1 MVLIRS
7 VYGIALNR
15 EEKDMEYKLKE
26 NVKVNSLTFKKQ
38 VLEEAIDLMGVI
50 TNYTQSNLD
59 FNLMLAF
66 LDNMIEG
73 NTLLEELAKSTRLI
87 NELESNIEPL
97 FKQVILDNELHLA
110 VFNELSA
117 ELVDYA
123 NREVINNHNITGL
136 LYNIIDG
143 LGELNQNDVMVMLDQ
158 VVTWAANKFVPI
170 AKEKTQKTKTINN
183 INTKEE
189 ENIEVQDQKML
200 DLIEKFKN
208 QGNIAK

>member
-1 MVLIRS
+1 M
-7 VYGIALNR
+7 
-15 EEKDMEYKLKE
+15 DYKLKE
-26 NVKVNSLTFKKQ
+26 NINVNSLTFKKQ

-143 LGELNQNDVMVMLDQ
+143 LGELNQDDVMVMLDQ

-170 AKEKTQKTKTINN
+170 TKEKTQKTKTINN

>member
-1 MVLIRS
+1 M
-7 VYGIALNR
+7 
-15 EEKDMEYKLKE
+15 DYKLKE
-26 NVKVNSLTFKKQ
+26 NINVNSLTFKKQ

-143 LGELNQNDVMVMLDQ
+143 LGELNQDDVMVMLDQ

-170 AKEKTQKTKTINN
+170 TKEKTQKTKTINN
-183 INTKEE
+183 ITTKEE
-189 ENIEVQDQKML
+189 KENIEVQDQKML

>member
-1 MVLIRS
+1 
-7 VYGIALNR
+7 
-15 EEKDMEYKLKE
+15 MEYKIKE
-26 NVKVNSLTFKKQ
+26 NVKVDSLTFKKQ

-110 VFNELSA
+110 VFNELSV

-123 NREVINNHNITGL
+123 NREVVNNHNITGL

-143 LGELNQNDVMVMLDQ
+143 LGELNQNDVMIMLDQ
-158 VVTWAANKFVPI
+158 VVTWAANKFVPM
-170 AKEKTQKTKTINN
+170 AKEKTQKIKTTNN
-183 INTKEE
+183 ITTKEE
-189 ENIEVQDQKML
+189 KENIEAQDQKML

>member
-1 MVLIRS
+1 
-7 VYGIALNR
+7 
-15 EEKDMEYKLKE
+15 MEYKLKE
-26 NVKVNSLTFKKQ
+26 NVNVNSLTFKKQ

-143 LGELNQNDVMVMLDQ
+143 LGELNQDDVMVMLDQ

>member
-1 MVLIRS
+1 
-7 VYGIALNR
+7 
-15 EEKDMEYKLKE
+15 
-26 NVKVNSLTFKKQ
+26 
-38 VLEEAIDLMGVI
+38 
-50 TNYTQSNLD
+50 
-59 FNLMLAF
+59 MLAF

-183 INTKEE
+183 ITTKEE
-189 ENIEVQDQKML
+189 KENIEVQDQKML